1 MTARCGGGEVAWVA
15 GVLAAPIRGVGGWG
29 SRKYSSLEG
38 CGNQYWPLHSSILAW
53 RAPPTE
59 KPGRPH
65 STASHRVEDD
75 RSDPAHIDTNFFFF
89 FLACGSSAPVRV
101 EHEGGVAAWLV
112 GTLAAQSVQ
121 GHGLPLPQEL
131 WPYPSLFCQSL
142 VSGDQ
147 TTSWASLCS
156 SAHSGGAPLEGS
168 LALGPS
174 LLLGASGTQRP
185 PPAPDWGPTL

>member
-1 MTARCGGGEVAWVA
+1 M
-15 GVLAAPIRGVGGWG
+15 
-29 SRKYSSLEG
+29 
-38 CGNQYWPLHSSILAW
+38 
-53 RAPPTE
+53 
-59 KPGRPH
+59 
-65 STASHRVEDD
+65 
-75 RSDPAHIDTNFFFF
+75 
-89 FLACGSSAPVRV
+89 RV

-131 WPYPSLFCQSL
+131 WPYLSLFCKSL

-147 TTSWASLCS
+147 TASLASLCS

-168 LALGPS
+168 LALGLS

-185 PPAPDWGPTL
+185 PPAPRLGSYSVDWRVRHSMGTLGEVLL

>member
-1 MTARCGGGEVAWVA
+1 MGRRASGSTRYSGE
-15 GVLAAPIRGVGGWG
+15 LAARAAGN
-29 SRKYSSLEG
+29 SALEG
-38 CGNQYWPLHSSILAW
+38 DGSQYWPIRSSILAW
-53 RAPPTE
+53 RTLLQASLQGHKELDTTE
-59 KPGRPH
+59 VTLH
-65 STASHRVEDD
+65 AQTQDC
-75 RSDPAHIDTNFFFF
+75 
-89 FLACGSSAPVRV
+89 FLPVTGSAPVRT
-101 EHEGGVAAWLV
+101 EREEGAAAWLV

-131 WPYPSLFCQSL
+131 WPYPSLFCQPL